1 MATNPDSN
9 LILTSLSGHA
19 RSLDDWQTMFHLCLV
34 ILPDQ
39 PDAVKILPAARSVFA
54 TFGDA
59 DCRTAFVVPSTAAI
73 ARRILGD
80 EANDDLVLIDPD
92 KSFVNSLGLTTL
104 PALVHLRQDSTV
116 ASAAEGWNP
125 SEWHSVAKGLSK
137 AMAWSTP
144 SIPRIQDLET
154 GWGHPVRKS

>member
-39 PDAVKILPAARSVFA
+39 PDAVKILPAAKSLFG

-59 DCRTAFVVPSTAAI
+59 DCRTAFVIPSTVSI
-73 ARRILGD
+73 ARRILGEHAD
-80 EANDDLVLIDPD
+80 SALVLVDPD
-92 KSFVNSLGLTTL
+92 KSFVNSLGLKTL

-116 ASAAEGWNP
+116 AAAAEGWNP
-125 SEWHSVAKGLSK
+125 TEWHSVAKGLSK

-144 SIPRIQDLET
+144 SMPSIPQLSA
-154 GWGHPVRKS
+154 GWGHPVRKD